1 MNLYSKILLSFC
13 LYTNIQ
19 PSTSNILYVLQNCIN
34 IQTILPIIN
43 SLISINYTNKNTF
56 VS

>member
-1 MNLYSKILLSFC
+1 MDLYSKILLSFC